1 MSVERRPAF
10 YALARGGWRD
20 YVTLLHLPYTLW
32 HLSYVAI
39 GAALVPELDA
49 ERLLWGLAAFALAL
63 GVGAH
68 ALDELHGRP
77 LHTAIPRL
85 VLIWLAISSLVV
97 AVAIGIG
104 AALAWTLWLLP
115 FVAAGA
121 FLVPAYALELLG
133 GVFHTDLWFGL
144 AWGAFPVLVATWARR
159 RHCGPRPSSR
169 RHSRWLTSLAQRSL
183 STQVRTVRRQVA
195 QVSGAVVYLDGTR
208 RHARR
213 GRPDAGAG
221 GRAAC
226 ALGRDGRA
234 RRGARLAAARL
245 SASRA
250 EAAEDAPMSGPSPSL
265 LSFNGCRTEGC
276 ACLCQALRP

>member
-10 YALARGGWRD
+10 YALARGTWRD

-68 ALDELHGRP
+68 AHDELHGRP
-77 LHTAIPRL
+77 LHT
-85 VLIWLAISSLVV
+85 

-115 FVAAGA
+115 FVAVGA
-121 FLVPAYALELLG
+121 FLVPAYALELMG

-144 AWGAFPVLVATWARR
+144 AWGAFPVLVAYLGAAETL
-159 RHCGPRPSSR
+159 RPEALLAAVFAL
-169 RHSRWLTSLAQRSL
+169 LTSLAQRSL

-195 QVSGAVVYLDGTR
+195 QVSGAVVYLDGREDMLDADALTR
-208 RHARR
+208 A
-213 GRPDAGAG
+213 PEAAL
-221 GRAAC
+221 RA
-226 ALGRDGRA
+226 
-234 RRGARLAAARL
+234 L
-245 SASRA
+245 SAG
-250 EAAEDAPMSGPSPSL
+250 MV
-265 LSFNGCRTEGC
+265 
-276 ACLCQALRP
+276 ALAVALVWLQLA